1 MGGSKKPA
9 SQRQEE
15 GGKRRGPKRPDE
27 VADPENGDNRPRP
40 GKIEESADAA
50 RGVPAP
56 PA

>member
-1 MGGSKKPA
+1 M
-9 SQRQEE
+9 E
-15 GGKRRGPKRPDE
+15 GGKRRGPHGPDE
-27 VADPENGDNRPRP
+27 VADPEEGITGKP

>member
-27 VADPENGDNRPRP
+27 VADPKNGDNRPRP